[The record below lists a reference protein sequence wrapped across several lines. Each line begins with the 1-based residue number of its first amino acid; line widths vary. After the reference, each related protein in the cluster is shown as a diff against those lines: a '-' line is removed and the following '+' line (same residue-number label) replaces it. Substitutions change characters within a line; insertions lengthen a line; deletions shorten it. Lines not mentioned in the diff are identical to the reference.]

1 MVLPVNFDFD
11 QSECRPSQV
20 LTSGTSDSVLR
31 KYKMFND
38 GTDLTAGINKGYQ
51 NGFTATLIKFSKHRG
66 GPESAFTVF
75 FFLYSCQKRLDV
87 LIRIRL
93 KKVTGVI
100 LEIKTHKSKIVG
112 VSNGLFFCNSDR
124 LRRKTCSPM
133 FGHLFDTVT
142 PRGFGRQTKTE
153 QLTE

>member
-1 MVLPVNFDFD
+1 MTCDQFVLAADGCQREKNFRVVLPVNFDFD

-66 GPESAFTVF
+66 GPESASPFCF
-75 FFLYSCQKRLDV
+75 YSCQKR
-87 LIRIRL
+87 
-93 KKVTGVI
+93 
-100 LEIKTHKSKIVG
+100 KT
-112 VSNGLFFCNSDR
+112 
-124 LRRKTCSPM
+124 
-133 FGHLFDTVT
+133 
-142 PRGFGRQTKTE
+142 
-153 QLTE
+153 